1 MYIGL
6 IAIGLFL
13 VVITPMSIR
22 AGKKSAS
29 WPSVTG
35 TVLSSEV
42 EEKIS
47 ADAEDGVSRTY
58 YPRIRYEYLIG
69 ENKYQGS
76 KYKLLESSMSKR
88 KAEEFAAMFLPGN
101 KVNVYYNPK
110 KPQESVLQ
118 TGTQNFLY
126 VFLFLGIGMILAGI
140 YYCMQS

>member
-47 ADAEDGVSRTY
+47 ADAEDGVSR
-58 YPRIRYEYLIG
+58 PIIRA
-69 ENKYQGS
+69 S
-76 KYKLLESSMSKR
+76 
-88 KAEEFAAMFLPGN
+88 AMN
-101 KVNVYYNPK
+101 
-110 KPQESVLQ
+110 
-118 TGTQNFLY
+118 T
-126 VFLFLGIGMILAGI
+126 
-140 YYCMQS
+140 